1 MQRPDSVLLDQFE
14 FVAFVAF
21 HYRVFDLPLEL
32 KSIVLKKK
40 TEIEFATPFTTL
52 TDGFNLMILILCFV
66 CFKLILISSSS
77 P

>member
-40 TEIEFATPFTTL
+40 NRNRVCHAVYYLNGRFQFDDPHFMFRL
-52 TDGFNLMILILCFV
+52 FQTDFDF
-66 CFKLILISSSS
+66 
-77 P
+77 